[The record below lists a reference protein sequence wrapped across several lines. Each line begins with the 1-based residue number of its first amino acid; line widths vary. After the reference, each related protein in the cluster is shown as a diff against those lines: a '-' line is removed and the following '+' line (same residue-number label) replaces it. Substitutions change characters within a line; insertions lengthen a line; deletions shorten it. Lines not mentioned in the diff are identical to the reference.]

1 MQWYSLNK
9 LTSRYIF
16 IKWENRHYIKKWKI
30 EWKNVYIFE
39 LRKKTIKGIWVR
51 TLEEYTAENFP
62 EMAFFFYKNQES
74 ESLVSIINSK
84 LIHLKKSHLGISS
97 CCSIIKL
104 YLTLWDLMDYS
115 TTGFPFLYLQEFA
128 QTHVHWVTDSI
139 QPSHPL
145 SHPSCP
151 ALDLFQHQGLFQ
163 WVSSLYH
170 AAKVLEVQLQ
180 HQSFQWIFRVDFL

>member
-1 MQWYSLNK
+1 M
-9 LTSRYIF
+9 
-16 IKWENRHYIKKWKI
+16 KKCL
-30 EWKNVYIFE
+30 Y
-39 LRKKTIKGIWVR
+39 IWVKKEDNKGNLSKNTWR
-51 TLEEYTAENFP
+51 IYCWEFSRNGI
-62 EMAFFFYKNQES
+62 FFYKNQES

-115 TTGFPFLYLQEFA
+115 TTGFPVLYLQEFA

-145 SHPSCP
+145 SHPSRP